1 MQSVQNSLLQNTAL
15 PLTMKE
21 FAKTHFANMVIS
33 AKVAKGIMQK
43 ITVKN
48 NPVFPS
54 FSLRNDTR
62 RGSSKIFKRWSFQQC
77 NSLDC

>member
-43 ITVKN
+43 ITVKK
-48 NPVFPS
+48 NPTVPHTT
-54 FSLRNDTR
+54 LGGKLA
-62 RGSSKIFKRWSFQQC
+62 GSGQQSKPTTHQTLPIGK
-77 NSLDC
+77 